1 METTSTDPTI
11 SSSTIPTETATQKK
25 KKAIGLINHDM
36 KITKD
41 LADYNINEEVGKKY
55 YKRISTEA
63 LNRTD

>member
-1 METTSTDPTI
+1 
-11 SSSTIPTETATQKK
+11 
-25 KKAIGLINHDM
+25 M

-63 LNRTD
+63 LNIK

>member
-1 METTSTDPTI
+1 
-11 SSSTIPTETATQKK
+11 
-25 KKAIGLINHDM
+25 M
-36 KITKD
+36 KIPKE

>member
-1 METTSTDPTI
+1 MGRAYGEFNANF
-11 SSSTIPTETATQKK
+11 ENERR
-25 KKAIGLINHDM
+25 LINHDM